1 MHIICVEKEN
11 QHVKRE
17 SLWNFR
23 SYTLQNRF
31 KMQKE
36 GKTLEA
42 SERKIATGEQKQNQ
56 LADCIKIKTMCSVLF
71 SPSLHKIKE
80 IVR

>member
-1 MHIICVEKEN
+1 
-11 QHVKRE
+11 
-17 SLWNFR
+17 
-23 SYTLQNRF
+23 
-31 KMQKE
+31 MQKE

-42 SERKIATGEQKQNQ
+42 SERKIATGEQKENQ
-56 LADCIKIKTMCSVLF
+56 LADCTKIKTMCNVVF